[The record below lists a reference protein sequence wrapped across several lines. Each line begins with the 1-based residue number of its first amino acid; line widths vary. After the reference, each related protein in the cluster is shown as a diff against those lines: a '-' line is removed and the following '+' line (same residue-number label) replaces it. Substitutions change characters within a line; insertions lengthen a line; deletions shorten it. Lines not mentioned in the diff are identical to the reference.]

1 MALGG
6 CRAGSLRPLH
16 ALHSPSLLL
25 RAHDKSQPELEH
37 CMQIVA
43 VGCCNHKA
51 VCAWCCLRMRLKY
64 NDSSCPLCK
73 QNQPQ
78 VGPTCRNNF
87 M

>member
-6 CRAGSLRPLH
+6 CAAGSLRALH
-16 ALHSPSLLL
+16 ASPSPILLL
-25 RAHDKSQPELEH
+25 LVHDKSQPELVR

-64 NDSSCPLCK
+64 NDNSCPLCK

-78 VGPTCRNNF
+78 VGPTWRKDF